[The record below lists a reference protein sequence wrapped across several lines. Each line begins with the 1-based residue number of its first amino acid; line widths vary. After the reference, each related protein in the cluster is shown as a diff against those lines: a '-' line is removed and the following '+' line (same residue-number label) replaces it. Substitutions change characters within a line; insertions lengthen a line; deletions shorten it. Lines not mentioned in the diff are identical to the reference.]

1 MYWANR
7 YSMVAICSRVMGLLG
22 AKVVA
27 LVPLTMSLAAAQAT
41 ASAYQAPLSTSVKAL
56 PPDTAGSFSSR

>member
-1 MYWANR
+1 
-7 YSMVAICSRVMGLLG
+7 MGLLG

-41 ASAYQAPLSTSVKAL
+41 ALAYQAPRYTSVKGRS
-56 PPDTAGSFSSR
+56 PDTAGSFSSR

>member
-1 MYWANR
+1 
-7 YSMVAICSRVMGLLG
+7 MGLLG
-22 AKVVA
+22 ANVVA